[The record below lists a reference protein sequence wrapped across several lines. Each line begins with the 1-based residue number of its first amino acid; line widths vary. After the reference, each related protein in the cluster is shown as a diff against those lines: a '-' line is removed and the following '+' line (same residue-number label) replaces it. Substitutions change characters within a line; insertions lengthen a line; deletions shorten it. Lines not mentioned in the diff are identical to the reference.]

1 MPKEFQTMLMS
12 DGSMTIADFIVSRPV
27 AHRRFLIAAV
37 SRCLQKRCKLNMAE
51 IQIAARD
58 IRYAN

>member
-1 MPKEFQTMLMS
+1 MFLTG
-12 DGSMTIADFIVSRPV
+12 GSMTIADFIVSRPA

-51 IQIAARD
+51 IQIAARE